1 MKVCIIPLILLM
13 SCGIASNRNDT
24 TNKEKTEVKV
34 DANSK
39 NSYGQ
44 SMENIQWMKEAT
56 IRQLEGSRVQGP
68 NGIWLHTPDGVGNY
82 KAQWTRDTYYMIE
95 YAGDLLDQQEIKAS
109 INYLLNGQREDG
121 CIPDRVNI
129 KGKPVYSPGGENKPM
144 ADHALDNGPFMA
156 LMVCSYI
163 DQYDDEKFFS
173 EVEAKLRRGLD
184 HIARADNGLV
194 FNDPGNPQC
203 VYGFTDI
210 VKKTGNLLFSSLIYY
225 DACIQ
230 MERLCKKTQNG
241 DPQEYRR
248 RADLIRSN
256 ISQLW
261 DERTGMYWAAD
272 QGCKQIDIW
281 GSAFAIDVGITN
293 PKQSEKIADYL
304 ISNYD
309 QIVQRGQ
316 MRHLPPGDSHWQQ
329 LFHPCPEGT
338 YQNGAFWAT
347 PLAWV
352 IPVYA
357 KRDPNLAQDMLL
369 AVIEDF
375 QSNGINECINGKYLK
390 VPNFVVSATN
400 VYSLTR

>member
-1 MKVCIIPLILLM
+1 MKVCFIPLMLLM

-24 TNKEKTEVKV
+24 SNKEKTEAKV
-34 DANSK
+34 VANSN
-39 NSYGQ
+39 NSYRPT
-44 SMENIQWMKEAT
+44 MEKIQWMKKAA
-56 IRQLEGSRVQGP
+56 IQQLEGCRVQGP

-95 YAGDLLDQQEIKAS
+95 YAGDLLDQQEIKVS
-109 INYLLNGQREDG
+109 INYLLDGQREDG

-129 KGKPVYSPGGENKPM
+129 QGKPVYSPGGEKKPM

-156 LMVCSYI
+156 LMVCSYL
-163 DQYDDEKFFS
+163 DQYDDENYFS
-173 EVEAKLRRGLD
+173 EVEPKLRRGLD
-184 HIARADNGLV
+184 YINRADNGLV
-194 FNDPGNPQC
+194 YNDPANPQC

-225 DACIQ
+225 DACMH
-230 MERLCKKTQNG
+230 MERFCKKTNSG
-241 DPQEYRR
+241 DAEEYRR
-248 RADLIRSN
+248 RADLIGKN
-256 ISQLW
+256 ISLLW
-261 DERTGMYWAAD
+261 DEGTGMFWAAD
-272 QGCKQIDIW
+272 QSCKQIDIW
-281 GSAFAIDVGITN
+281 GSAFAIDVGITSA
-293 PKQSEKIADYL
+293 KQTAKITDFL

-316 MRHLPPGDSHWQQ
+316 VRHLPASESHWEQ
-329 LFHPCPEGT
+329 LFHSCEEGT
-338 YQNGAFWAT
+338 YQNGAFWST
-347 PLAWV
+347 PLAWI

-357 KRDPNLAQDMLL
+357 KRNPMLAQKMLL

-375 QSNGINECINGKYLK
+375 QTKGINECVNGEYLK